1 MTANPATDALR
12 LVPCPFC
19 GGEAE
24 IVHIDEGENA
34 GGSCVY
40 CTKCQA
46 SSNVEFEFKE
56 NFVSNWNRR
65 AAPASPLPEGGG
77 DEALIAEL
85 KEARGL
91 MKPFAAMADEEGGYR
106 DDDRLAW
113 GLNRCDITWGNL
125 RAARAFLARNGE
137 VK

>member
-1 MTANPATDALR
+1 MTQTPTDALR

-19 GGEAE
+19 SGEAE

-34 GGSCVY
+34 GGSCVS

-65 AAPASPLPEGGG
+65 AAPTGA
-77 DEALIAEL
+77 
-85 KEARGL
+85 K
-91 MKPFAAMADEEGGYR
+91 
-106 DDDRLAW
+106 
-113 GLNRCDITWGNL
+113 
-125 RAARAFLARNGE
+125 
-137 VK
+137 